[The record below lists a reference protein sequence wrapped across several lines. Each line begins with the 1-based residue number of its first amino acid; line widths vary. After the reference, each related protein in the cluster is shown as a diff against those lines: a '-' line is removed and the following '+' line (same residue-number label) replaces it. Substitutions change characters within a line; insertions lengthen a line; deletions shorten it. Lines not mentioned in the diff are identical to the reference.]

1 MGVPST
7 HRASGTTPPGI
18 AGLPLIA
25 IIGRPNVG
33 KSTLFNR
40 LVGRRQAIVDD
51 MPGLTRDRREG
62 KGRLGDLGFRIV
74 DTAGFEDAR
83 GEALA
88 ARVQQQTERA
98 MEEADAVLF
107 VVDARAGVTP
117 LDRTLADML
126 RRTDRPVVL
135 LANKCEGRS
144 GESGLADVF
153 ALGLGPAIPLSA
165 EHGEGL
171 ALLYDA
177 LQPVC
182 DAAMATASD
191 AGEPVS
197 EVKGP
202 GAPQPPPLQLAVVGR
217 PNVGKSTLINQL
229 IGNDRLVTGPEA
241 GITRDAIA
249 VDWDFAGQTFRL
261 FDTAGL
267 RRRSR
272 VDTKVEQLAGADT
285 LRAIRFAQVVVIVV
299 DGTTGLERQ
308 DLAIADLVAEEGR
321 APVLAINKCDLVA
334 DRGAASKVI
343 GRRLDESLPQLRGL
357 RLLWLSAL
365 SGENVPALLPAVVR
379 AHELWSR
386 RLATPKL
393 NRWLAA
399 AIARTPPPSAQ
410 GQPVKLRYVTQ
421 TKTRPPTL
429 VVFANRPEAVLESY
443 LRYLANSLRDDFGLD
458 GIPLRLSVRRTRN
471 PYAGGPRE
479 RSPRRKQAD

>member
-7 HRASGTTPPGI
+7 HGSSGTTPPGT
-18 AGLPLIA
+18 GLPLVA
-25 IIGRPNVG
+25 IVGRPNVG

-88 ARVQQQTERA
+88 ARVQQQTARA
-98 MEEADAVLF
+98 LEEADAVLF
-107 VVDARAGVTP
+107 VVDARAGVMP

-126 RRTDRPVVL
+126 RRADRPVVL

-165 EHGEGL
+165 EHGDGL
-171 ALLYDA
+171 ALLYEA

-182 DAAMATASD
+182 DAAMSMAIDSISAS
-191 AGEPVS
+191 EPAP
-197 EVKGP
+197 EVKDVGT
-202 GAPQPPPLQLAVVGR
+202 PQRPPLQLAVVGR

-229 IGNDRLVTGPEA
+229 LGSERLVTGPEA

-249 VDWDFAGQTFRL
+249 VDWDFGGRTFRL

-272 VDTKVEQLAGADT
+272 VDSKVEQLASADT

-299 DGTTGLERQ
+299 DGTSGLERQ

-321 APVLAINKCDLVA
+321 APVLAVNKCDLVA
-334 DRGAASKVI
+334 DRSAASKVI
-343 GRRLDESLPQLRGL
+343 GRRMEESLPQLRGL
-357 RLLWLSAL
+357 RPLWLSAL
-365 SGENVPALLPAVVR
+365 SGENVPALLPAVVSV
-379 AHELWSR
+379 HELWSR
-386 RLATPKL
+386 RVSTPKL

-399 AIARTPPPSAQ
+399 AIGRTPPPSAQ
-410 GQPVKLRYVTQ
+410 GQRVKLRYVTQ
-421 TKTRPPTL
+421 TKTRPPTI
-429 VVFANRPEAVLESY
+429 VVFANRPEAVPESY

-458 GIPLRLSVRRTRN
+458 GIPIRLSVRRTRN
-471 PYAGGPRE
+471 PYAGRAKGTLPNL
-479 RSPRRKQAD
+479 